1 MKTSHHEESKGEPR
15 EMSFWDHLEALRHT
29 IFYALAAVAVC
40 SVAIFFFK
48 DTLTSLIFA
57 PQNSNFIAYRAL
69 CQLAQMLDFAMLCP
83 EAFSVEIINTR
94 LASPFFTHMTASIYA
109 GLVLALPVVLWLL
122 WRFVAPALY
131 LRERRFGKPLLAACV
146 ALFDAGVLLGYF
158 VVFPLAFRFLGTY
171 HFGDEVV
178 NRIDLSSY
186 MSIFYTTLLAM
197 GLVFE
202 MPVLAYSLSR
212 IGIIHKAMLKKYRR
226 HAIVVITVLGAII
239 TPTSD
244 PITLMLVSVP
254 MYLLYELSIKV
265 TRRSG

>member
-1 MKTSHHEESKGEPR
+1 
-15 EMSFWDHLEALRHT
+15 
-29 IFYALAAVAVC
+29 
-40 SVAIFFFK
+40 
-48 DTLTSLIFA
+48 
-57 PQNSNFIAYRAL
+57 
-69 CQLAQMLDFAMLCP
+69 
-83 EAFSVEIINTR
+83 
-94 LASPFFTHMTASIYA
+94 
-109 GLVLALPVVLWLL
+109 VV
-122 WRFVAPALY
+122 
-131 LRERRFGKPLLAACV
+131 
-146 ALFDAGVLLGYF
+146 LFDAGVLLGYF

-178 NRIDLSSY
+178 NRIDLNSY

-212 IGIIHKAMLKKYRR
+212 IGIIHKTMLKKYRR
-226 HAIVVITVLGAII
+226 HAIVVIVVLGAII

-265 TRRSG
+265 TRHSG